1 MVAGRT
7 AGRERAALRLLAAQ
21 AIAPVLL
28 PPAYGAA
35 VGRVE
40 RWLILA
46 GVAPLLALALVDAR
60 AGVVY
65 G

>member
-7 AGRERAALRLLAAQ
+7 AGRERAAALGLLCAAQ
-21 AIAPVLL
+21 AIAPAL

-46 GVAPLLALALVDAR
+46 GVAPLLLTSLLD
-60 AGVVY
+60 AGVV
-65 G
+65 